1 MYLGG
6 TRGNLGRKCRKALPF
21 VCGCAGWPCRSGQQT
36 PCRQRLQT
44 WTYQDIPR
52 PNLWHLVAIVLDLY
66 IYLIMLLYV
75 IVYYCMW
82 LYVVVWVTV
91 ELCRT
96 VWSCLPA
103 LWTIWQVGQTQTT
116 TSEGRHRSDQQF
128 YMAILRPE
136 NPKITTSTAR
146 LVHQIPEYS
155 GGVYNSWIPMAP
167 RVVLQWGDWALA
179 QWRSS
184 CECRWCHDPSHWGLC
199 SLEGT
204 QQDAKCSTPSVCMTQ
219 KQYLSGG
226 KLLIHTNRH

>member
-103 LWTIWQVGQTQTT
+103 LWTYLTGGANPNYNKRGPTPL
-116 TSEGRHRSDQQF
+116 RS
-128 YMAILRPE
+128 AVLHGHTEARKPE
-136 NPKITTSTAR
+136 NNHFYCKTRASIREFPW
-146 LVHQIPEYS
+146 L
-155 GGVYNSWIPMAP
+155 
-167 RVVLQWGDWALA
+167 RV
-179 QWRSS
+179 
-184 CECRWCHDPSHWGLC
+184 
-199 SLEGT
+199 
-204 QQDAKCSTPSVCMTQ
+204 
-219 KQYLSGG
+219 
-226 KLLIHTNRH
+226 